1 MEERL
6 IEELQARRRA
16 AEQMGGTDR
25 VRKVHA
31 AGKLTVR
38 ERLDILFDPGSFEEM
53 GLLAH
58 SQHPGLEKR
67 TPADG
72 VVAGCGRI
80 DGRRVFVMA
89 DDPTVLAGTRGR
101 VAEEKLI
108 RLRSLALRERLPLV
122 MLNEAGAAR
131 VQETNGAFS
140 AGLGG
145 NFEQHYELSGVVPQ
159 VSVHMGASFGGPSF
173 IGSMC
178 DYVTM
183 VKGTG
188 FMGMS
193 GPPIVKVGIGVE
205 HTLEEIGGADMAM
218 RNTGQVDYL
227 GQDEADALKS
237 VRRYLSYLP
246 SNCYERPPAVPARA
260 ALCETEEGAASLRKL
275 VPEGHRQAYSMHR
288 LLQLI
293 ADEDSL
299 FELHPD
305 YGRNLITALA
315 RIDGRPVGLVANN
328 PAQRA
333 GVLDEK
339 AAIKARRF
347 IDVCDAF
354 HIPLAFFCDTP
365 GFLVGPEIEKQ
376 RMVSLCGRLMMS
388 LISAT
393 VPKIQIVVRKAVGMA
408 YIAMCGRACR
418 PNAIVAWPTAF
429 FDVMGP
435 EAAVMLAH
443 EKEIKA
449 APDPEKRKQEYL
461 KEFAVAASAYATAG
475 MGLIDDVIAPQETR
489 ALIARTIRRASHAGT
504 PGFKRRIEP

>member
-1 MEERL
+1 MEDSR
-6 IEELQARRRA
+6 IEELAARRHEARK
-16 AEQMGGTDR
+16 MGGPAR
-25 VRKVHA
+25 VQKVRA
-31 AGKLTVR
+31 AGKLPVR
-38 ERLDILFDPGSFEEM
+38 ERLDILFDPDSFEEI

-72 VVAGCGRI
+72 VVTGCGQI
-80 DGRRVFVMA
+80 EGRRVFVMA
-89 DDPTVLAGTRGR
+89 DDPSVLAGTRGR

-108 RLRSLALRERLPLV
+108 RIRSLALREKLPLV

-131 VQETNGAFS
+131 VQETNGAYS

-145 NFEQHYELSGVVPQ
+145 GFEQHFQLSGVVPQ
-159 VSVHMGASFGGPSF
+159 ISVHMGASFGGPSF
-173 IGSMC
+173 VGSMC
-178 DYVTM
+178 DYVAM

-205 HTLEEIGGADMAM
+205 HTLDEIGGADMAM
-218 RNTGQVDYL
+218 RATGQVDYL
-227 GQDEADALKS
+227 GADEADALKS

-246 SNCYERPPAVPARA
+246 SNCHQLPPSAPVRA
-260 ALCETEEGAASLRKL
+260 APCESEPGAASLRKL
-275 VPEGHRQAYSMHR
+275 VPEGHRQAYSMRR

-293 ADEDSL
+293 VDEDSL
-299 FELHPD
+299 FELHEG

-315 RIDGRPVGLVANN
+315 RIDGQPVGLVANN

-347 IDVCDAF
+347 VDICDAF

-435 EAAVMLAH
+435 EAGVMLAH
-443 EKEIKA
+443 EKEIMA
-449 APDPEKRKQEYL
+449 APDPETRKREIL
-461 KEFAVAASAYATAG
+461 KDFEVAASAYATAG
-475 MGLIDDVIAPQETR
+475 LGLIDDVIAPQETR
-489 ALIARTIRRASHAGT
+489 GLIARTIRRAHGGG
-504 PGFKRRIEP
+504 PGFRRRIEP

>member
-1 MEERL
+1 MEDRL
-6 IEELQARRRA
+6 IEGLATHRREA
-16 AEQMGGTDR
+16 LKMGGAER
-25 VRKVHA
+25 VQKVRA
-31 AGKLTVR
+31 AGKLPVR
-38 ERLDILFDPGSFEEM
+38 ERLDILFDPGTFEEM

-58 SQHPGLEKR
+58 SQYPGLENR
-67 TPADG
+67 TAADG
-72 VVAGCGRI
+72 VVAGCGQI
-80 DGRRVFVMA
+80 EGRRVFVMA
-89 DDPTVLAGTRGR
+89 DDPSVLAGTRGR

-108 RLRSLALRERLPLV
+108 RIRSLALRERLPLV

-131 VQETNGAFS
+131 VQETNGAYS

-145 NFEQHYELSGVVPQ
+145 GFEQHFLLSGMVPQ
-159 VSVHMGASFGGPSF
+159 MSVHMGASFGGPSF
-173 IGSMC
+173 VGSMC
-178 DYVTM
+178 DYVAM

-193 GPPIVKVGIGVE
+193 GPPIVKVGIGVD
-205 HTLEEIGGADMAM
+205 HTLDEIGGPEMAT
-218 RNTGQVDYL
+218 RNTGQIDYL
-227 GQDEADALKS
+227 GEDEADAVKS

-246 SNCYERPPAVPARA
+246 TSCFERPPVSPGRP
-260 ALCETEEGAASLRKL
+260 ALCDSAQGAAALRKL
-275 VPEGHRQAYSMHR
+275 VPQGHRQAYSMHR

-293 ADEDSL
+293 VDEDSL
-299 FELHPD
+299 FELNAN

-315 RIDGRPVGLVANN
+315 RIDGQSIGLVANN
-328 PAQRA
+328 PSQRA
-333 GVLDEK
+333 GVLDDK

-347 IDVCDAF
+347 IDICDAF

-388 LISAT
+388 LVSAT
-393 VPKIQIVVRKAVGMA
+393 VPKIQIVIRKAVGMA

-443 EKEIKA
+443 EKEIMA
-449 APDPEKRKQEYL
+449 APDPATRKQEYL
-461 KEFAVAASAYATAG
+461 KEFEVAASAYATAG
-475 MGLIDDVIAPQETR
+475 LGLIDDVIAPEETR
-489 ALIARTIRRASHAGT
+489 ALIAGTVRRAASATT
-504 PGFKRRIEP
+504 PAFKRRIEP

>member
-1 MEERL
+1 MEQRVL
-6 IEELQARRRA
+6 EELQDRRLE
-16 AEQMGGTDR
+16 AEKMGGAER
-25 VRKVHA
+25 VQKVRA
-31 AGKLTVR
+31 AGKLPVR
-38 ERLDILFDPGSFEEM
+38 ERLDILLDPGTFEEI

-58 SQHPGLEKR
+58 SQFPGLENR

-72 VVAGCGRI
+72 VVTGCGQI
-80 DGRRVFVMA
+80 GGRRVFVLA
-89 DDPTVLAGTRGR
+89 DDPSVLAGTRGR

-108 RLRSLALRERLPLV
+108 RIRSLALRERLPLV

-131 VQETNGAFS
+131 VQETNGAYS

-145 NFEQHYELSGVVPQ
+145 GFEQHFQLSGVVPQ
-159 VSVHMGASFGGPSF
+159 ISVHMGASFGGPSF
-173 IGSMC
+173 VGSMC
-178 DYVTM
+178 DYVVM
-183 VKGTG
+183 VKNTG

-205 HTLEEIGGADMAM
+205 HTLNEIGGPDMAM
-218 RNTGQVDYL
+218 RNTGQIDYL
-227 GQDEADALKS
+227 GADEADALQS

-246 SNCYERPPAVPARA
+246 PNCYERPPSVPPRA
-260 ALCETEEGAASLRKL
+260 ALCETEPGAASLRKL
-275 VPEGHRQAYSMHR
+275 VPEGHRQAYSMQR

-293 ADEDSL
+293 VDEDSL
-299 FELHPD
+299 FELHAD
-305 YGRNLITALA
+305 YGRNLVTALA
-315 RIDGRPVGLVANN
+315 RIDGQSVGLVANN
-328 PAQRA
+328 PSQRA

-354 HIPLAFFCDTP
+354 HIPLVFFCDTP
-365 GFLVGPEIEKQ
+365 GFLVGPEVEKQ

-388 LISAT
+388 LISAS
-393 VPKIQIVVRKAVGMA
+393 VPKVQIVVRKAVGMA

-435 EAAVMLAH
+435 EAGVMLAH
-443 EKEIKA
+443 EKEIMA
-449 APDPEKRKQEYL
+449 APDPHARKQEIL
-461 KEFAVAASAYATAG
+461 MDFELAASAYATAG
-475 MGLIDDVIAPQETR
+475 LGLIDDVIAPHETR
-489 ALIARTIRRASHAGT
+489 ARIARTLHRATHGAS

>member
-1 MEERL
+1 MEDRL
-6 IEELQARRRA
+6 LDELADRRRA
-16 AEQMGGTDR
+16 ARAMGGAER
-25 VRKVHA
+25 VRKVRD
-31 AGKLTVR
+31 AGKLPVR
-38 ERLDILFDPGSFEEM
+38 ERLDILFDAGSFEEM

-58 SQHPGLEKR
+58 SQYPGLQNR

-72 VVAGCGRI
+72 VVTGCGTI
-80 DGRRVFVMA
+80 EGRRVFVMA
-89 DDPTVLAGTRGR
+89 DDPSVLAGTRGR

-131 VQETNGAFS
+131 VQETNGAYS

-145 NFEQHYELSGVVPQ
+145 GFAQHFELSGVVPQ

-173 IGSMC
+173 VGSMC
-178 DYVTM
+178 DFVAM

-193 GPPIVKVGIGVE
+193 GPPIVKVGIGVD
-205 HTLEEIGGADMAM
+205 HSFDEIGGPDMAM
-218 RNTGQVDYL
+218 RATGQLDYL
-227 GQDEADALKS
+227 GVDEADALQS

-246 SNCYERPPAVPARA
+246 SSCHERPPSAPPRA
-260 ALCETEEGAASLRKL
+260 ALSESEEGAASLRKL
-275 VPEGHRQAYSMHR
+275 VPQGHRQAYSMHR
-288 LLQLI
+288 LLQLVVD
-293 ADEDSL
+293 ADSL
-299 FELHPD
+299 FELHAD

-315 RIDGRPVGLVANN
+315 RIDGQPVGLVANN
-328 PAQRA
+328 PSQRA

-365 GFLVGPEIEKQ
+365 GFLVGPEVEKQ
-376 RMVSLCGRLMMS
+376 RMVALCGRLMMS
-388 LISAT
+388 LISAS

-435 EAAVMLAH
+435 EAGVMLAH
-443 EKEIKA
+443 EKEIMA
-449 APDPEKRKQEYL
+449 ASDPEARKREIL
-461 KEFAVAASAYATAG
+461 KDFEVAASAYATAG
-475 MGLIDDVIAPQETR
+475 LGLIDDVIAPGETR
-489 ALIARTIRRASHAGT
+489 ALIARTIRRAGNGGG

>member
-1 MEERL
+1 MEEHVL
-6 IEELQARRRA
+6 KELRA
-16 AEQMGGTDR
+16 ARSAAQEMGGAER
-25 VRKVHA
+25 VQKVRA
-31 AGKLTVR
+31 AGKLPVR
-38 ERLDILFDPGSFEEM
+38 ERLEILFDAGTFEEI

-58 SQHPGLEKR
+58 SQHPGLVKR

-72 VVAGCGRI
+72 VITGCGQI
-80 DGRRVFVMA
+80 DGRRVMVMA
-89 DDPTVLAGTRGR
+89 DDPSVLAGTRGR

-131 VQETNGAFS
+131 VQETNGAYS

-145 NFEQHYELSGVVPQ
+145 GFEQHFLLSGVVPQ

-173 IGSMC
+173 VGSMC
-178 DYVTM
+178 DYVAM

-193 GPPIVKVGIGVE
+193 GPPIVKVGIGAE
-205 HTLEEIGGADMAM
+205 HTSGEIGGPEMAM
-218 RNTGQVDYL
+218 RGTGQIDYL
-227 GQDEADALKS
+227 GEDEADALKS

-246 SNCYERPPAVPARA
+246 SNCNERAPVARVRA
-260 ALCETEEGAASLRKL
+260 ALCESEQGALALLKL
-275 VPEGHRQAYSMHR
+275 VPEIHRQAYSMHR

-293 ADEDSL
+293 VDEDSL
-299 FELHPD
+299 FEMRAE

-315 RIDGRPVGLVANN
+315 RIEGQPIGLVANN
-328 PAQRA
+328 PSQRA
-333 GVLDEK
+333 GVLDDK

-347 IDVCDAF
+347 IDICDAF
-354 HIPLAFFCDTP
+354 HIPLVFFCDTP
-365 GFLVGPEIEKQ
+365 GFLVGPEVEKQ

-388 LISAT
+388 LISAS
-393 VPKIQIVVRKAVGMA
+393 VPKVQIVVRKAVGMA

-449 APDPEKRKQEYL
+449 APDPEQRKQEYL
-461 KEFAVAASAYATAG
+461 KKFEIAASAYATAG
-475 MGLIDDVIAPQETR
+475 LGLIDDVIAPQESR
-489 ALIARTIRRASHAGT
+489 DLIARTIRRAAHST
-504 PGFKRRIEP
+504 TSCFKRRIEP